1 LSAWR
6 VKLVGIVE
14 ELSCADAR
22 VVGSKQVIRFAGT
35 SELRKVYIA
44 KDADEQLTDKLRQ
57 MCEKYGIEYDMSC
70 TMHQIGS
77 ACNIE
82 VGSACAAI
90 IKQSKKDIPESLG
103 C

>member
-1 LSAWR
+1 
-6 VKLVGIVE
+6 VDIIE
-14 ELSCADAR
+14 ELSCASER
-22 VVGSKQVIRFAGT
+22 IVGSKQVIKFSGA
-35 SELRKVYIA
+35 SVLAKVYIA
-44 KDADEQLTDKLRQ
+44 KDADEQLTDKLRLA
-57 MCEKYGIEYDMSC
+57 CEKHGIEYDMSC
-70 TMHQIGS
+70 TMNQIGN